1 MLLKKA
7 LSRFQSQEVE
17 GLSDNL
23 LQERVADVLGDLLFV
38 SNLALNRT
46 QESEDLKVR
55 VEKLEEDLATRTK
68 IFTNRE
74 TALYLELASLRQ
86 SEKDA

>member
-1 MLLKKA
+1 
-7 LSRFQSQEVE
+7 VE